1 MKDYFVSEQL
11 LILEKHSCN
20 LDLVKVIFDWTMD
33 LFFKPDVAM
42 IKRITEIREST
53 KIHLTYLD
61 KDSSMLVDSQVRVL
75 GISTTNSNEDVAPR
89 KSTSEGA
96 LNFALDYAKKKLG
109 AECIMIKLRQLN
121 FKHCKGYYS

>member
-1 MKDYFVSEQL
+1 
-11 LILEKHSCN
+11 
-20 LDLVKVIFDWTMD
+20 
-33 LFFKPDVAM
+33 
-42 IKRITEIREST
+42 
-53 KIHLTYLD
+53 
-61 KDSSMLVDSQVRVL
+61 MLVDSQVRVL